1 MNISNA
7 KYFKDM
13 ADKNVVGIKATI
25 NGNLSWVP
33 LSEDNA
39 DYQAILEW
47 AKEDG
52 NEIQAAE

>member
-13 ADKNVVGIKATI
+13 TDENVVGIKATI
-25 NGNLSWVP
+25 NGNLSWIP
-33 LSEDNA
+33 LDANNT
-39 DYQAILEW
+39 DYQAILAW